1 MKAVVLVLLAP
12 VAQLMVIGR
21 WGGPE
26 LALVAVVVLARAPG
40 TGAVLGFVAG
50 IAADVA
56 PPAELAMGTSA
67 LVLTFAGY
75 AAGQLGARRFQER
88 SLAAFGERSAA
99 ERSAAS
105 WVGLLG
111 VIAVA
116 ATLALAGLDLGMAV
130 DIGDLAW
137 RVGWNLGAVVA
148 GAVAVVGLSRRRVG
162 AGRAVLRRR
171 YA

>member
-1 MKAVVLVLLAP
+1 MKAVVLVLLLP
-12 VAQLMVIGR
+12 VVQLVAVGR

-26 LALVAVVVLARAPG
+26 LALVAVVVLARTAG

-50 IAADVA
+50 LAADVA
-56 PPAELAMGTSA
+56 PPAEHTIGIGT

-75 AAGQLGARRFQER
+75 FAGRLSSGRER
-88 SLAAFGERSAA
+88 PVFGERSAA

-105 WVGLLG
+105 WVGMLA
-111 VIAVA
+111 VVAVA
-116 ATLALAGLDLGMAV
+116 ATWARAGLDLAV
-130 DIGDLAW
+130 AGEPVALGDLAW
-137 RVGWNLGAVVA
+137 LTGWNL
-148 GAVAVVGLSRRRVG
+148 VAVVVVAAVAARLSRRRQV

>member
-1 MKAVVLVLLAP
+1 MAVVLVLLAP

-26 LALVAVVVLARAPG
+26 LALVAVVVLARAAG

-56 PPAELAMGTSA
+56 PPAEHTIGTGA

-88 SLAAFGERSAA
+88 SLSAFGERSAA

-111 VIAVA
+111 VITVA
-116 ATLALAGLDLGMAV
+116 ATLALAGLDL
-130 DIGDLAW
+130 DDLAW
-137 RVGWNLGAVVA
+137 QVGWNLGAVVA
-148 GAVAVVGLSRRRVG
+148 CAVAVVGLSRRRMR